1 MRRRWLVA
9 GGAGALVLAVVAAF
23 VLGRGGGQE
32 ENLRGVMAQLGSVE
46 EIVETTGEVVPFKR
60 VVVSPPFSGRIEE
73 LLVEEGDAVRPGDI
87 LAWMSSTDRAA
98 ILDAARA
105 KGPEELKHW
114 EASYKPTPIVAPLAG
129 VVILSNVV
137 AGQAVTGSTV
147 VYALSDRL
155 IVMAAVDEA
164 DIGRIR
170 IGMPARV
177 TLDAYPDRVVTGR
190 VMNILY
196 EGKNVSNVITYGVK
210 VRLDA
215 VPSYFRSQMSANISL
230 VVARNDRA
238 VLVPESAVRPD
249 PRGGSM
255 VLVMGRRGRPAPRP
269 VKTGIETEGRVQ
281 ILSGVEPGETVY
293 TGSRK
298 YVRQRGVQDSPL
310 TSGRRQGSGSGGR
323 SGGGSRSGS
332 RQ

>member
-1 MRRRWLVA
+1 M
-9 GGAGALVLAVVAAF
+9 
-23 VLGRGGGQE
+23 
-32 ENLRGVMAQLGSVE
+32 RGVVAQLGSVE
-46 EIVETTGEVVPFKR
+46 DIVETTGEVVPFKR
-60 VVVSPPFSGRIEE
+60 VVISPPFAGRIEE
-73 LLVEEGDAVRPGDI
+73 LLVEEGAAVRTGDI
-87 LAWMSSTDRAA
+87 LAWMSSSDRAA

-114 EASYKPTPIVAPLAG
+114 QESYKPTPIVAPLAG

-155 IVMAAVDEA
+155 IVMAAVDES

-196 EGKNVSNVITYGVK
+196 EGRNVSNVITYGVK

-215 VPSYFRSQMSANISL
+215 VPSFFRSQMSANISL

-238 VLVPESAVRPD
+238 VLVPEAAVSPD
-249 PRGGSM
+249 SRGGFM
-255 VLVMGRRGRPAPRP
+255 VLAMGRRGRLAPRP
-269 VKTGIETEGRVQ
+269 VKTGIETEGKVQ

-293 TGSRK
+293 ITSRK

-310 TSGRRQGSGSGGR
+310 TSGRRQGSGSGNRPRTG
-323 SGGGSRSGS
+323 SGS
-332 RQ
+332 SSRQ